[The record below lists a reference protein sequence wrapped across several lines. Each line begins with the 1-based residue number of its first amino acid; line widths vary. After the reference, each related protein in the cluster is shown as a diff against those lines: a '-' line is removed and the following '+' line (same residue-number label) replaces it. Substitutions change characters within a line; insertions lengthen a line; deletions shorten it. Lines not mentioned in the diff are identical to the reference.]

1 MNSERNEGMGGQTTP
16 VTPGTSISGVAA
28 AILVLLFFT
37 PWFSACGS
45 DLSGFDLAAGTYANG
60 TYEESAWWLFG
71 VPVVGVAVIAIAI
84 RNLNQPLVSVARRA
98 RYVLALSTY
107 PLLCIT
113 LLYGRLRASSSG
125 ALIDL
130 QYMIRFEFGFYG
142 TLLAAVGMMAGGV
155 LDWAAGRVP
164 MSLPGMAVAG
174 SLRSAN
180 STVSRPPPVALPRPR
195 AWLQGETGGFALQA
209 LELTQDVT
217 RVGSGAGCE
226 ACLREPNAAEV
237 HAVVRF
243 ARGQYYLQDQ
253 GNPIGTLL
261 NGQRVSASV
270 LKDGDVI
277 TIGRTVLRFRQR

>member
-1 MNSERNEGMGGQTTP
+1 MNSERNEGIGGQTAP

-37 PWFSACGS
+37 PWFSACGA
-45 DLSGFDLAAGTYANG
+45 DISGFDLAAGTDADG
-60 TYEESAWWLFG
+60 TYAESAWWLFG
-71 VPVVGVAVIAIAI
+71 IPVVGVAVIAIAI

-113 LLYGRLRASSSG
+113 LLYGRLRASSSD

-164 MSLPGMAVAG
+164 TSLPGMAVAG

-195 AWLQGETGGFALQA
+195 AWLQGEAGGFALQA